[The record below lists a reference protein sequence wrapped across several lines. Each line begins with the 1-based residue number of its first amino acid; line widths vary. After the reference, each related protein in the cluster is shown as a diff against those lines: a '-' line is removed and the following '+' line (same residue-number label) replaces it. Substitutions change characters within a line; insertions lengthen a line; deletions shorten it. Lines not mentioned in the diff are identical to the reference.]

1 VTHTRAFRAC
11 DPNDVEQ
18 TELLYGELAMTI
30 RPDPDAVAAMQY
42 LMWALEF
49 IEKTADRDAA
59 HHVRLALEALRKRLP
74 RSTDT
79 GEYAP

>member
-1 VTHTRAFRAC
+1 
-11 DPNDVEQ
+11 
-18 TELLYGELAMTI
+18 MTI